1 MNTPDDEKSYSA
13 IGDTEYAT
21 TFRVDNPAGTPVEVL
36 KVYRIASVEREE
48 GAAGFAADV
57 RALRSVDT
65 PALVTPQEAGLTDAG
80 APYIRR
86 SWIGSPS
93 LADQLAQGSKLSTS
107 DAVTVAV
114 NLADVVSAMNNKR
127 LLHLGVSPQNLFVR
141 PDLSILLT
149 DPLPRST
156 FLALQ
161 HARKERTAHVAPEIL
176 SGEPAKPASD
186 SYSIMSTLMAALGD
200 RELPESLELLRDRC
214 LADRPADRPMP
225 GELAQLLREV
235 GPSVEEFE
243 LTASQT
249 AASAGATGEPG
260 TGRTGN
266 TETGGTGETGET
278 GTGKTGTGETGE
290 TGDSSNA
297 QRVEETSGAVKQ
309 RVITPPEVASQP
321 TAPQRQRKPIGWIL
335 AAVAVA
341 ALLVFLIT
349 RNPDSSSK
357 TPSESTPN
365 KEETQKLEGSKAAR
379 DSAQASAVKPDSEN
393 PQPLFNLKVTD
404 WTTYEGPNN
413 QVQLRVGFEA
423 ENGSDVDVTLPDGP
437 GARLAL
443 IVSENSNFVGPTG
456 LNLADRELALTPA
469 AFGVSDSKSA
479 TLRAIPANPAGY
491 VENFTSADGASVSS
505 RPSLMAATAVKAQ
518 SVLKNE
524 PVGATEVTFYMP
536 RGEEAGDII
545 AYGIALLDEED
556 NLLAFAPA
564 SDWPGENID
573 QR

>member
-186 SYSIMSTLMAALGD
+186 SYSIMSTLMTALGD
-200 RELPESLELLRDRC
+200 RELQESLEQLRDRC

-260 TGRTGN
+260 TGETGD
-266 TETGGTGETGET
+266 TETGGTGETVET
-278 GTGKTGTGETGE
+278 GTGKTGEP
-290 TGDSSNA
+290 GDSSNA
-297 QRVEETSGAVKQ
+297 QRVE
-309 RVITPPEVASQP
+309 
-321 TAPQRQRKPIGWIL
+321 
-335 AAVAVA
+335 
-341 ALLVFLIT
+341 
-349 RNPDSSSK
+349 
-357 TPSESTPN
+357 
-365 KEETQKLEGSKAAR
+365 
-379 DSAQASAVKPDSEN
+379 
-393 PQPLFNLKVTD
+393 
-404 WTTYEGPNN
+404 
-413 QVQLRVGFEA
+413 
-423 ENGSDVDVTLPDGP
+423 
-437 GARLAL
+437 
-443 IVSENSNFVGPTG
+443 
-456 LNLADRELALTPA
+456 
-469 AFGVSDSKSA
+469 
-479 TLRAIPANPAGY
+479 
-491 VENFTSADGASVSS
+491 
-505 RPSLMAATAVKAQ
+505 
-518 SVLKNE
+518 
-524 PVGATEVTFYMP
+524 
-536 RGEEAGDII
+536 
-545 AYGIALLDEED
+545 
-556 NLLAFAPA
+556 
-564 SDWPGENID
+564 
-573 QR
+573 

>member
-1 MNTPDDEKSYSA
+1 VNTPDDEKSYSA

-21 TFRVDNPAGTPVEVL
+21 TFRVDNAAGTPVEVL

-200 RELPESLELLRDRC
+200 RELPESLEQLRDRC

-260 TGRTGN
+260 TG
-266 TETGGTGETGET
+266 ETGET
-278 GTGKTGTGETGE
+278 G
-290 TGDSSNA
+290 
-297 QRVEETSGAVKQ
+297 R
-309 RVITPPEVASQP
+309 
-321 TAPQRQRKPIGWIL
+321 
-335 AAVAVA
+335 
-341 ALLVFLIT
+341 
-349 RNPDSSSK
+349 
-357 TPSESTPN
+357 
-365 KEETQKLEGSKAAR
+365 
-379 DSAQASAVKPDSEN
+379 
-393 PQPLFNLKVTD
+393 
-404 WTTYEGPNN
+404 Y
-413 QVQLRVGFEA
+413 
-423 ENGSDVDVTLPDGP
+423 
-437 GARLAL
+437 
-443 IVSENSNFVGPTG
+443 
-456 LNLADRELALTPA
+456 
-469 AFGVSDSKSA
+469 
-479 TLRAIPANPAGY
+479 
-491 VENFTSADGASVSS
+491 
-505 RPSLMAATAVKAQ
+505 
-518 SVLKNE
+518 
-524 PVGATEVTFYMP
+524 
-536 RGEEAGDII
+536 
-545 AYGIALLDEED
+545 
-556 NLLAFAPA
+556 
-564 SDWPGENID
+564 
-573 QR
+573 